1 LDGQFFPTHHT
12 AHTLATQDFHLFEAP
27 KDPIHW
33 QRFSRYDE
41 VTAEMKKWLRVQN
54 LNWYKKGIDVLVSCW
69 RKAVEAGDYVEKWCV

>member
-1 LDGQFFPTHHT
+1 
-12 AHTLATQDFHLFEAP
+12 LATQDFHLFEVL

-33 QRFSRYDE
+33 QRFSRYE

-69 RKAVEAGDYVEKWCV
+69 HKVVEVGDYVEK

>member
-1 LDGQFFPTHHT
+1 
-12 AHTLATQDFHLFEAP
+12 LATLDFHLFEAL

-54 LNWYKKGIDVLVSCW
+54 LNWYKKGIHVLVSCW
-69 RKAVEAGDYVEKWCV
+69 RKAVEVGDYVEK